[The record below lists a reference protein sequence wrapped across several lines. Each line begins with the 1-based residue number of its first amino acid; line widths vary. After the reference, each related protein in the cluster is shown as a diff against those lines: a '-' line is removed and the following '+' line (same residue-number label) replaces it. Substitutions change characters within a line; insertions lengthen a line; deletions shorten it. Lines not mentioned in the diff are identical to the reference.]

1 MKEKILSALSNTRD
15 EVIFLQ
21 QSMTRFP
28 AYGPNEGGI
37 GEFHKAEWIEELVRS
52 WGVTAIEHYDAAD
65 ERVPSRIR
73 PNMVIRHK
81 GKSEKTL
88 WIVGHMDVVPPGN
101 ESLWKTSPFEAVLDE
116 DDSDIIRGRGVED
129 NQQAIVSGLLI
140 LHELVKNSYEPDLSF
155 ALLLVSDEET
165 RNTFGIN
172 HVLKENPNLIKK
184 DDLVLVPDFGTK
196 EGNLIEIGEKGVLWL
211 KIEIEGRQCHGSTPD
226 EGINAF
232 VAMSDMVLQIKKI
245 EDFFTERNE
254 LFSPTRTTI
263 VPTRRNFAWSAALT
277 SSALPPPLTRISR
290 KRPRRGTRTW
300 WMPW

>member
-1 MKEKILSALSNTRD
+1 MKEKILSALSAARD

-28 AYGPNEGGI
+28 AFGPNEGGI
-37 GEFHKAEWIEELVRS
+37 GEFHKAEWIEKLVRS
-52 WGVTAIEHYDAAD
+52 WGVNAIEHYDAAD
-65 ERVPSRIR
+65 ERVPSKIR

-184 DDLVLVPDFGTK
+184 MIWCWCLILEQKK
-196 EGNLIEIGEKGVLWL
+196 EI
-211 KIEIEGRQCHGSTPD
+211 
-226 EGINAF
+226 
-232 VAMSDMVLQIKKI
+232 
-245 EDFFTERNE
+245 
-254 LFSPTRTTI
+254 
-263 VPTRRNFAWSAALT
+263 
-277 SSALPPPLTRISR
+277 
-290 KRPRRGTRTW
+290 
-300 WMPW
+300 